1 MPFIAFS
8 DRVQQRLV
16 KPYVHSVVV
25 KILGWNL
32 GYRVLMARL
41 KSIWSVTKGFSVV
54 DLTHDYYLVRFTNAE
69 AVEYVLIEGPWT
81 VMGYYL
87 VVQQWNSSFDV
98 STNRID
104 KIVAWIRLAEMNIHY
119 YHKNI
124 IRRLGGIVGP
134 VIRID
139 YKTVEAQQGKYARMA
154 VEIDLQ
160 KPLVSRFNFNG
171 RVQKVEYEYMP
182 TICFGCGKFGHY
194 RDACMDADD
203 IDPREKALPIP
214 YTAVE
219 IQANEATEKFGS
231 WMVVTRRPRTRKAN
245 ENSIPKNQK
254 SSQKQPIFQNLR
266 FGVLEAEIEEDSTP
280 SYAGIAMDI
289 NHGNARSTLGN
300 IQNLAP
306 QSKNMKKKLNNIPN
320 RKFPT
325 RSESKSIIPKKTLPE
340 NLNLNF

>member
-1 MPFIAFS
+1 MRYETISFDKQDDWELEEGDVIFREEEPMPFIAFS

-104 KIVAWIRLAEMNIHY
+104 KIVAWIRLAKMNIHY

-254 SSQKQPIFQNLR
+254 SSQKQPIF
-266 FGVLEAEIEEDSTP
+266 
-280 SYAGIAMDI
+280 
-289 NHGNARSTLGN
+289 
-300 IQNLAP
+300 
-306 QSKNMKKKLNNIPN
+306 
-320 RKFPT
+320 
-325 RSESKSIIPKKTLPE
+325 
-340 NLNLNF
+340 